1 MSNQEKL
8 NYLQSQLQ
16 LILQEAQKGEA
27 ELEKLN
33 QRAGASLIS
42 KVAERRFRKI
52 GYMAQ
57 AGLIAAQREA
67 S

>member
-1 MSNQEKL
+1 MTNQDTL

-33 QRAGASLIS
+33 QRTDASLIS
-42 KVAERRFRKI
+42 KVAERRFRKT

-57 AGLIAAQREA
+57 AGLIAAMKEGD
-67 S
+67 